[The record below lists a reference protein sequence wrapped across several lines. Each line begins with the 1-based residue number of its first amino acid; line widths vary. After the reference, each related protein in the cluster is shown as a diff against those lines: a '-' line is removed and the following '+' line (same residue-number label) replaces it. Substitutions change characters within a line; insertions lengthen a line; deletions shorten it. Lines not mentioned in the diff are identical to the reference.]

1 MTPDDIRHVVL
12 EELSNIAHEADLA
25 LLDPA
30 ADLREA
36 LDIDSMDHLNF
47 VTALHNRL
55 GVAIPEVD
63 YPRLTTLEGAVS
75 YLMADPSLAAKTGM
89 P

>member
-1 MTPDDIRHVVL
+1 MTPDDIKRVVL
-12 EELSNIAHEADLA
+12 EELSNIAPEADLSR
-25 LLDPA
+25 LDPA

-63 YPRLTTLEGAVS
+63 YPRLITLDGAVV
-75 YLMADPSLAAKTGM
+75 YLMADPAIAAKT